1 MIYYASWQHKL
12 KTYIHKTIAG
22 NDYKKANTHIH
33 MQSHKNL
40 NILQNYSIEQTIG
53 NGKTRIAC
61 SADTGSNSQKNQ
73 RNEIELQ
80 STKSEAHSFENL
92 VLVYKMITVS

>member
-61 SADTGSNSQKNQ
+61 SADTGSNSQKITEMRLSYKVQ
-73 RNEIELQ
+73 RVKWKI
-80 STKSEAHSFENL
+80 AHS
-92 VLVYKMITVS
+92 